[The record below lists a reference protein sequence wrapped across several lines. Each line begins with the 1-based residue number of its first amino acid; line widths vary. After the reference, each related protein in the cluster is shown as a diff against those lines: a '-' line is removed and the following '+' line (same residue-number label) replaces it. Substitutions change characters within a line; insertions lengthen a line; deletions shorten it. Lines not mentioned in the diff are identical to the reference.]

1 MFCKNCGAELKPG
14 TRFCPYCG
22 VAVSADA
29 DAPGACDASDAAD
42 AGNGLD
48 DGLGDDGQNDDGLG
62 GISYDPNLTQPMPL
76 GSGYGAQAPRPVP
89 QEPHEAPPQQ
99 PYIPSAR
106 HNRDYGDFGDRG
118 NRGHGGAKTALVA
131 LLVVALCAAAAALV
145 VFYVLPSFG
154 QGGNATIAKSD
165 DSSSSDSSKTITL
178 GQSSG
183 DDSSSSDS
191 EHVGFKGITKAEAT
205 STLPTDQY
213 DSYGTDHL
221 IDGDNTTCWSEGV
234 SGLGV
239 GESVTLSG
247 DGVQTFSSFTIAN
260 GFQKSESI
268 YYKNPRPTKLGVF
281 VDGNKVMSVDLA
293 DSFGSTQSFTLPK
306 PVDGTNIT
314 FQIEAATPGSKYED
328 TSISEITVQ

>member
-22 VAVSADA
+22 VAVGADA
-29 DAPGACDASDAAD
+29 DTPDADGAAD
-42 AGNGLD
+42 ADDGRGD
-48 DGLGDDGQNDDGLG
+48 DGLSDGLDNDDGLG
-62 GISYDPNLTQPMPL
+62 GGSYDPNLTQPMPL

-99 PYIPSAR
+99 PYIPGAR
-106 HNRDYGDFGDRG
+106 RNRDYGDYGDRG
-118 NRGHGGAKTALVA
+118 NRGHGGAKAALVA

>member
-22 VAVSADA
+22 EATGADEEGVTNDA
-29 DAPGACDASDAAD
+29 DATPTSDEPMGTPAP
-42 AGNGLD
+42 
-48 DGLGDDGQNDDGLG
+48 
-62 GISYDPNLTQPMPL
+62 DPNLTQPMPIN
-76 GSGYGAQAPRPVP
+76 SGYGAQAPRPVP
-89 QEPHEAPPQQ
+89 QEPREAPPQQ
-99 PYIPSAR
+99 PYIPGAR
-106 HNRDYGDFGDRG
+106 RERGYGDRG
-118 NRGHGGAKTALVA
+118 YGDRGSRGGHGGAKTALVA

-154 QGGNATIAKSD
+154 QGGEPTIAKSD
-165 DSSSSDSSKTITL
+165 DSSSSSGSKTITL

-183 DDSSSSDS
+183 DDDSSSSS
-191 EHVGFKGITKAEAT
+191 SHVGFKSITKAEAT

-213 DSYGTDHL
+213 DSYGVEHL
-221 IDGDNTTCWSEGV
+221 IDDDTTTCWSEGV

-247 DGVQTFSSFTIAN
+247 DGKQTFSSFTIAN

-281 VDGNKVMSVDLA
+281 VDGKKVMDVDLA
-293 DSFGSTQSFTLPK
+293 DSFGSTQSFTLPE

-328 TSISEITVQ
+328 TSISEITVS

>member
-29 DAPGACDASDAAD
+29 DAPGAGDASDAAD

-62 GISYDPNLTQPMPL
+62 GGSYDPNLTQPMPL

-99 PYIPSAR
+99 PYIPGAR
-106 HNRDYGDFGDRG
+106 RNRDYGDRG
-118 NRGHGGAKTALVA
+118 NRNHGGAKTALVA

-191 EHVGFKGITKAEAT
+191 SQVGFKGITKAEAT

-213 DSYGTDHL
+213 DSYGVDHL